1 MRQPA
6 DEECRVAVGRAVRRG
21 PVPAPLLFVGAA
33 VSQYVGAAI
42 AVRSFDAVGAV
53 GAAEL
58 RAIGAAAVL
67 CAWRRPWRSASV
79 AGARGLVA
87 AFGLAL
93 TAMNASFYLAAERLP
108 LGTAVAI
115 EFLGPVAVA
124 AAGTRSRRDLLA
136 LALAGGGVALLA
148 DVRWAGSPAGVGF
161 ALLAAALWA
170 AYIVLGHAV
179 ARTGA
184 GVDGLAAGSA
194 LGAVVLLPFGAPG
207 IAPALD
213 RPGVLA
219 AGLAVG
225 LLSSVVPYAL
235 DQVVL
240 ARMGRAA
247 FALLLSLLPATATA
261 VGLVALG
268 QVPTAVEAFGI
279 ALVVLGVAARSR

>member
-1 MRQPA
+1 MRT
-6 DEECRVAVGRAVRRG
+6 RRD
-21 PVPAPLLFVGAA
+21 PVPAPLLFVGGA

-42 AVRSFDAVGAV
+42 AVRSFGAV
-53 GAAEL
+53 GALGATEL
-58 RAIGAAAVL
+58 RAVGAAAVL
-67 CAWRRPWRSASV
+67 CVWRRPWRSAAV
-79 AGARGLVA
+79 ARARGLVA
-87 AFGLAL
+87 GFGLAL
-93 TAMNASFYLAAERLP
+93 TAMNAAFYLAAERLP

-115 EFLGPVAVA
+115 EFLGPVVVAV
-124 AAGTRSRRDLLA
+124 AGTRSRRDLLA

-161 ALLAAALWA
+161 ALLAAGLWA
-170 AYIVLGHAV
+170 TYIVLGHAV
-179 ARTGA
+179 AATGA

-194 LGAVVLLPFGAPG
+194 LGALALLPFGAPG

-213 RPGVLA
+213 RPGVIA

-247 FALLLSLLPATATA
+247 FALLLSLLPATAA
-261 VGLVALG
+261 AIGLVVLD
-268 QVPTAVEAFGI
+268 QVPTGAEVAGI
-279 ALVVLGVAARSR
+279 GLVVLGVAARSR

>member
-1 MRQPA
+1 
-6 DEECRVAVGRAVRRG
+6 VRRD
-21 PVPAPLLFVGAA
+21 PVPAPLLFVGGA
-33 VSQYVGAAI
+33 VSQYAGAAI

-58 RAIGAAAVL
+58 RALGAAVVL
-67 CAWRRPWRSASV
+67 CGWRRPWRSEAV
-79 AGARGLVA
+79 GRARWLVA

-93 TAMNASFYLAAERLP
+93 TAMNTAFYLAAERLP

-124 AAGTRSRRDLLA
+124 AVGTRSRRDLVA
-136 LALAGGGVALLA
+136 LVLAGGGVALLA
-148 DVRWAGSPAGVGF
+148 DVQWSGSPAGVAF
-161 ALLAAALWA
+161 ALLAASLWA

-179 ARTGA
+179 AATGA

-194 LGAVVLLPFGAPG
+194 LGAVALLPLAAPAV
-207 IAPALD
+207 APALD

-219 AGLAVG
+219 AGLSVG

-247 FALLLSLLPATATA
+247 FALLLSILPATATA
-261 VGLVALG
+261 VGLVALD
-268 QVPTAVEAFGI
+268 QVPTAAEAVGI
-279 ALVVLGVAARSR
+279 GLVVLGVAARSR

>member
-1 MRQPA
+1 MAAR
-6 DEECRVAVGRAVRRG
+6 RAVRRDA
-21 PVPAPLLFVGAA
+21 VPAPALFVGGA
-33 VSQYVGAAI
+33 VSQYAGAAI

-53 GAAEL
+53 GAAAL
-58 RAIGAAAVL
+58 RGVGAAVVL
-67 CAWRRPWRSASV
+67 CAWRRPWRSAAV
-79 AGARGLVA
+79 ADARGLVA

-93 TAMNASFYLAAERLP
+93 TAMNTCFYLAAERLP

-136 LALAGGGVALLA
+136 LALAGGGVGLLA

-161 ALLAAALWA
+161 ALLAAGLWA
-170 AYIVLGHAV
+170 GYIVLGHRV
-179 ARTGA
+179 AATGA

-194 LGAVVLLPFGAPG
+194 LGTLALLPLGVPA
-207 IAPALD
+207 IIPALD

-247 FALLLSLLPATATA
+247 FALLLSLLPATAAA

-268 QVPTAVEAFGI
+268 QVPTAAEAAGI
-279 ALVVLGVAARSR
+279 GLVVLGVAARSR

>member
-1 MRQPA
+1 M
-6 DEECRVAVGRAVRRG
+6 RAVALRRAV
-21 PVPAPLLFVGAA
+21 PRDAVPAPVLFVGGAISQYAGAA
-33 VSQYVGAAI
+33 V
-42 AVRSFDAVGAV
+42 AVRSFDAIG
-53 GAAEL
+53 
-58 RAIGAAAVL
+58 AIGAAQLRALGAAVVL
-67 CAWRRPWRSASV
+67 CAWRRPWRSAAV
-79 AGARGLVA
+79 ARARTLVL

-93 TAMNASFYLAAERLP
+93 TAMNAAFYLAAERLP

-136 LALAGGGVALLA
+136 LVLAGGGVALLA

-170 AYIVLGHAV
+170 VYIVLGHAV

-194 LGAVVLLPFGAPG
+194 AGAVALLPLGAPAV
-207 IAPALD
+207 APALD
-213 RPGVLA
+213 RPGVLL
-219 AGLAVG
+219 AGLGVG

-240 ARMGRAA
+240 ARRGRAA

-261 VGLVALG
+261 VGLVALD
-268 QVPTAVEAFGI
+268 QVPTAAEAVGI
-279 ALVVLGVAARSR
+279 ALVALGVAVRSR

>member
-1 MRQPA
+1 MR
-6 DEECRVAVGRAVRRG
+6 VRRD
-21 PVPAPLLFVGAA
+21 PVPAPLLFVGGA
-33 VSQYVGAAI
+33 VSQYAGAAI

-58 RAIGAAAVL
+58 RALGAAVVL
-67 CAWRRPWRSASV
+67 CGWRQPWRSEAV
-79 AGARGLVA
+79 GRARWLVA

-93 TAMNASFYLAAERLP
+93 TAMNTAFYLAAERLP

-124 AAGTRSRRDLLA
+124 AVGTRSRRDLVA
-136 LALAGGGVALLA
+136 LVLAGSGVALLA
-148 DVRWAGSPAGVGF
+148 DVQWSGSPAGVAF

-179 ARTGA
+179 AVTGA

-194 LGAVVLLPFGAPG
+194 LGAVALLPLAAPEV
-207 IAPALD
+207 APALD

-219 AGLAVG
+219 AGLSVG

-247 FALLLSLLPATATA
+247 FALLLSILPATATA
-261 VGLVALG
+261 VGLVALD
-268 QVPTAVEAFGI
+268 QVPTAAEAVGI
-279 ALVVLGVAARSR
+279 GLVVLGVAARSR

>member
-1 MRQPA
+1 
-6 DEECRVAVGRAVRRG
+6 
-21 PVPAPLLFVGAA
+21 VPAPALFVGGA
-33 VSQYVGAAI
+33 VSQYAGAAI

-53 GAAEL
+53 GAAAL
-58 RAIGAAAVL
+58 RGIGAAVVL
-67 CAWRRPWRSASV
+67 CAWRRPWRSAAV
-79 AGARGLVA
+79 AGARGLVL

-93 TAMNASFYLAAERLP
+93 TAMNTCFYLAAERLP

-115 EFLGPVAVA
+115 EFLGPVVVA
-124 AAGTRSRRDLLA
+124 AAGTRRRRDLAALA
-136 LALAGGGVALLA
+136 LALGGVALLA

-179 ARTGA
+179 AGTGA

-194 LGAVVLLPFGAPG
+194 LGALALLPIGAPA

-219 AGLAVG
+219 AGLGVG
-225 LLSSVVPYAL
+225 VLSSVVPYAL

-240 ARMGRAA
+240 ARMGRSA

-268 QVPTAVEAFGI
+268 QVPTLGEAIGI
-279 ALVVLGVAARSR
+279 GLVVLGVAARSR

>member
-1 MRQPA
+1 
-6 DEECRVAVGRAVRRG
+6 VRRD
-21 PVPAPLLFVGAA
+21 PVPAPLLFVGGA

-42 AVRSFDAVGAV
+42 AVRSFDVVGAV
-53 GAAEL
+53 GATQL
-58 RAIGAAAVL
+58 RAVGAAAIL
-67 CAWRRPWRSASV
+67 CAWRRPWRSPAV
-79 AGARGLVA
+79 RRAGPLVA

-93 TAMNASFYLAAERLP
+93 TAMNTSFYLAAERLP

-124 AAGTRSRRDLLA
+124 VAGTRSRRDLLA
-136 LALAGGGVALLA
+136 LLLAGAGVALLA
-148 DVRWAGSPAGVGF
+148 DVRWSGSPAGVAF

-179 ARTGA
+179 AAAGA

-194 LGAVVLLPFGAPG
+194 LGALALLPIGAPAV
-207 IAPALD
+207 APALD

-219 AGLAVG
+219 AGLSVG

-247 FALLLSLLPATATA
+247 FALLLSILPATATA
-261 VGLVALG
+261 IGLLALD
-268 QVPTAVEAFGI
+268 QVPTAAETAGI
-279 ALVVLGVAARSR
+279 ALVVVGVAARSR